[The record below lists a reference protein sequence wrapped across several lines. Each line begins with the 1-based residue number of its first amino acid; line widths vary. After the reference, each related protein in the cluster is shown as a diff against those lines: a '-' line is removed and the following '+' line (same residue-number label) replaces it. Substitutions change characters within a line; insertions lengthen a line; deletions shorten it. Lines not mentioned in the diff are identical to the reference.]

1 MKVIEV
7 ILTSPVEIDGKSC
20 TDSLIFSTIADAK
33 KFIKANID
41 IYKSSAIYKMYANG
55 DMVNLGSLDI
65 KGSNKKF
72 VANTQQK
79 TMSYA

>member
-7 ILTSPVEIDGKSC
+7 MMTKPVEIDGKSY
-20 TDSLIFSTIADAK
+20 TELTFSTITGAK

-41 IYKSSAIYKMYANG
+41 IYKSSAVYKMYANG

-65 KGSNKKF
+65 KGSNKRY
-72 VANTQQK
+72 VANSQQK
-79 TMSYA
+79 MKSYA

>member
-7 ILTSPVEIDGKSC
+7 MMTKPVEIDGKSY
-20 TDSLIFSTIADAK
+20 TELTFSTIADAK

-41 IYKSSAIYKMYANG
+41 IYKSSAIYKIYANG

-65 KGSNKKF
+65 KGINKKF

>member
-7 ILTSPVEIDGKSC
+7 MMTKPVEINGKSY
-20 TDSLIFSTIADAK
+20 TELTFSTIAGAK

-41 IYKSSAIYKMYANG
+41 CYKSSAIYKMYANG

>member
-1 MKVIEV
+1 MM
-7 ILTSPVEIDGKSC
+7 TRPVEIDGKSY
-20 TDSLIFSTIADAK
+20 TELMFSTIADAK

-41 IYKSSAIYKMYANG
+41 IYKSSAIYKIYANG

>member
-7 ILTSPVEIDGKSC
+7 MMTKPVEIDGKSY
-20 TDSLIFSTIADAK
+20 TELTFSTIACAK

-41 IYKSSAIYKMYANG
+41 SYKSSAIYKIYANG

-79 TMSYA
+79 TISYA